1 MMKKSNLNKSRLVNG
16 ALGVAL
22 SLAAFSCSGKDDQQ
36 AQQQG
41 AVPEVE
47 VETVTLGSATLE
59 SSYPATIKGKT
70 DIDIRP
76 QVSGFITK
84 VHVDEGQRVHKG
96 QVLFTL
102 DQVQYQA
109 AVDQAK
115 AMVNSAQAAVN
126 TAKTY
131 EQNQKM
137 LFDKG
142 IISQTNWQTA
152 ADQLAQAQ
160 AALAQANAGLT
171 NARKNLS
178 YTVVVA
184 PSDGVVGSIPNR
196 EGSLASPSSAQPLTT
211 ISDISEMYAYF
222 SLNENDLLAFTEG
235 GTRSLD
241 AALTQLPSV
250 KLRMSNGTEYPFEGK
265 VATVSGVIDSS
276 TGAAQVRALFPN
288 PSGMLRSG
296 ASGSVIMPA
305 QYDSVVVI
313 PQTATF
319 ENQSLR
325 MVYAVNDSNVTM
337 PTPIQVAP
345 LNDGKVFVVTS
356 GLTPGQRIVVEGV
369 NTVVRGSMP
378 IKPLTAGEKAARAAN
393 TDRQAAQ

>member
-1 MMKKSNLNKSRLVNG
+1 MKKTILTKGRLFNG
-16 ALGVAL
+16 VLAVAL
-22 SLAAFSCSGKDDQQ
+22 SLAAFSCSGKDEQQ
-36 AQQQG
+36 AQQ

-47 VETVTLGSATLE
+47 VATVSLGSALLHN
-59 SSYPATIKGKT
+59 SYPATIKGKT

-96 QVLFTL
+96 QLLFTI
-102 DQVQYQA
+102 DQVQFQS

-115 AMVNSAQAAVN
+115 ALVNSAQAAVN
-126 TAKTY
+126 TATTFEK
-131 EQNQKM
+131 NQKM
-137 LFDKG
+137 LHDKG
-142 IISQTNWQTA
+142 VISQTNWQTA
-152 ADQLAQAQ
+152 VDQLEQAK
-160 AALAQANAGLT
+160 AALAQANASLT

-178 YTVVVA
+178 YTLVVA

-222 SLNENDLLAFTEG
+222 SLNENDLLDLTEN

-241 AALTQLPSV
+241 EALTQIPSV
-250 KLRMSNGTEYPFEGK
+250 KLQMSNGTEYPFEGK
-265 VATVSGVIDSS
+265 VATVSGVIDAS
-276 TGAAQVRALFPN
+276 TGAAQVRALLPN

-296 ASGSVIMPA
+296 ASGSVIIPS
-305 QYDSVVVI
+305 QYDSVVVV

-319 ENQSLR
+319 ESQDLR
-325 MVYAVNDSNVTM
+325 MVYTVNDSNMTIPV
-337 PTPIQVAP
+337 PIKVAP
-345 LNDGKVFVVTS
+345 LNDGKVYVVTS

-369 NTVVRGSMP
+369 NTVVRGKMP
-378 IKPLTAGEKAARAAN
+378 IKPVTAEEKAARAAN
-393 TDRQAAQ
+393 TDQQAAQ